1 MTRPVIIDTDP
12 GCDDALAITL
22 ALESDALEVAGLTT
36 IFGNGTTAAT
46 TRNARAILE
55 LFDRTD
61 VPIAMGCQQPLLCEL
76 ETAEHI
82 HGNNGIKGELPTP
95 TPATEPVDTHAAQ
108 FIIEQAR
115 EHEGDLT
122 LIAIGRL
129 TNVALALALEPTLP
143 DLLDEVVLMGGSA
156 FVSGNVTPLASANFY
171 GDPHAARRVVRDC
184 SPHIVPIDVTQYATL
199 PLDWI
204 DALPQDHPIGGP
216 VYEWATYYSPSV
228 LERYGIETAAIHDAL
243 AIASLIDDRI
253 LQWKPYYVEV
263 GSDSGLAQG
272 ALVVDGHGTTG
283 KEPNANVALEAEYD
297 RYREIVTETVD
308 RLLER

>member
-1 MTRPVIIDTDP
+1 MTRPIIIDTDP
-12 GCDDALAITL
+12 GCDDALAIAL

-61 VPIAMGCQQPLLCEL
+61 VPIAKGCQQPLLCDL

-82 HGNNGIKGELPTP
+82 HGDDGIKGELPTP

-115 EHEGDLT
+115 KHEGELT
-122 LIAIGRL
+122 LVAIGRL
-129 TNVALALALEPTLP
+129 TNVALALALEPALP
-143 DLLDEVVLMGGSA
+143 ELLREVVIMGGSA

-184 SPHIVPIDVTQYATL
+184 NPQIVPVDVTRYATL

-204 DALPQDHPIGGP
+204 DSLPRDHPKGGP
-216 VYEWATYYSPSV
+216 VYEWATYYEPAV

-243 AIASLIDDRI
+243 AMASLIDDGI
-253 LQWKPYYVEV
+253 LEWVPYYVEV

-272 ALVVDGHGTTG
+272 ALVVDGHGTTE
-283 KEPNANVALEAEYD
+283 KEPNTRVALEAEYD
-297 RYREIVTETVD
+297 RYREIVTTA
-308 RLLER
+308 LERLVAQ